1 MEVGG
6 RNNSYPGGKLSNFT
20 GFQFVFDDVECC
32 SMEGLLQA
40 FKYEKIDSQIAT
52 CQLVGFTAKKKGS
65 GRNSYI
71 SLSLEDTIT
80 FLEKAIYLEYNSRDI
95 ELFKS
100 NFIFNKLYKGLNK

>member
-20 GFQFVFDDVECC
+20 GFQFVFDGVHCN

-52 CQLVGFTAKKKGS
+52 CQLVGFNAKKKGV
-65 GRNSYI
+65 RKKFLLARKTNSLVEWSSVSKKI
-71 SLSLEDTIT
+71 
-80 FLEKAIYLEYNSRDI
+80 
-95 ELFKS
+95 
-100 NFIFNKLYKGLNK
+100 